1 MAFERVD
8 LDPETVVP
16 EPETL
21 FAFFIVL
28 TGEALLVGLFL
39 ASGGTSSLGTLVLP
53 FVWVNLGLWA
63 LWRAK
68 VPPAPTGRKRRAA
81 AIALG
86 YGLVLAYFGGLWS
99 QGYMFFDTGAYQPSF
114 GWYVSTALP
123 PGFGPAFSYE
133 SQLVNVTILPYKLIG
148 YAALTYLVYAT
159 IIDAAGSA
167 VSGVLGLLSC
177 VSCSWPVIATI
188 VTGVAG
194 SSSALATAAMQQSLP
209 LSTGV
214 FVVTVGLLY
223 WRPSFR

>member
-1 MAFERVD
+1 MAFERVG
-8 LDPETVVP
+8 LDPESVVP

-21 FAFFIVL
+21 FAFFIVV
-28 TGEALLVGLFL
+28 TGEALVLGLFL
-39 ASGGTSSLGTLVLP
+39 ADGGTASLELLLLP

-63 LWRAK
+63 LWRASP
-68 VPPAPTGRKRRAA
+68 PPAPTGRKRRAA

-86 YGLVLAYFGGLWS
+86 YGIVLAYFGGLWS
-99 QGYMFFDTGAYQPSF
+99 HGYMFFDTGAYQPSF

-123 PGFGPAFSYE
+123 PGFGPAISYE
-133 SQLVNVTILPYKLIG
+133 GQLVNVTLLPYKVVG
-148 YAALTYLVYAT
+148 YAALTYLVYVT
-159 IIDAAGSA
+159 VIDAASSA

-188 VTGVAG
+188 VSGVAG
-194 SSSALATAAMQQSLP
+194 SSSALATAAMRESLP
-209 LSTGV
+209 LSTAV

>member
-28 TGEALLVGLFL
+28 TGEALLLGLYL
-39 ASGGTSSLGTLVLP
+39 ANGGTAALDLLLLP
-53 FVWVNLGLWA
+53 LVWVNLGLWA

-68 VPPAPTGRKRRAA
+68 PAPAPAKRKRRAA
-81 AIALG
+81 AIAVG

-99 QGYMFFDTGAYQPSF
+99 QGYMFFETGAYQPSF

-123 PGFGPAFSYE
+123 PGFGPAISYE
-133 SQLVNVTILPYKLIG
+133 SQLVNLTILPYKVVG
-148 YAALTYLVYAT
+148 YVALTYLVYVT
-159 IIDAAGSA
+159 VIDAASSA

-177 VSCSWPVIATI
+177 VSCSWPVLATI

-209 LSTGV
+209 LSTAV
-214 FVVTVGLLY
+214 FVVTVVLLY
-223 WRPSFR
+223 WRPSFW